1 MLRIKMAGQH
11 QWPHCLEWCR
21 RQLEIIEASMNED
34 LSSADSYETVKAR
47 LEVVYRELA
56 CLDVLGD
63 LGDNES
69 HQALQL
75 IREALALLE
84 STVESTG
91 QSSLYR
97 SPLVHDGAIGRPRYD
112 IRPEQLEFLLTKK
125 FTVTT
130 VAALLN
136 VSVRTVR
143 RRMEQYGLYV
153 HNLYSTLSDDQL
165 DSVVTRIQSRF
176 GVCGN
181 RQMMG
186 HLLASGIRVQQDRVR
201 ESQRRVDPGGC
212 AMRRMVAIN
221 RRKYKV
227 NGPLALWHIDGN
239 HKLIR

>member
-21 RQLEIIEASMNED
+21 RQLGIIEASMNED

-63 LGDNES
+63 LGNNES
-69 HQALQL
+69 QALQL

-84 STVESTG
+84 STVESIG
-91 QSSLYR
+91 QSSLYH
-97 SPLVHDGAIGRPRYD
+97 SSLVHDGAIGRPKYD
-112 IRPEQLEFLLTKK
+112 IRPGQLEFLLTKK

>member
-69 HQALQL
+69 QALQL

-97 SPLVHDGAIGRPRYD
+97 V
-112 IRPEQLEFLLTKK
+112 LL
-125 FTVTT
+125 F
-130 VAALLN
+130 
-136 VSVRTVR
+136 
-143 RRMEQYGLYV
+143 
-153 HNLYSTLSDDQL
+153 
-165 DSVVTRIQSRF
+165 
-176 GVCGN
+176 
-181 RQMMG
+181 MMG
-186 HLLASGIRVQQDRVR
+186 LLADQDMIYGQNNLSSY
-201 ESQRRVDPGGC
+201 SQKSLP
-212 AMRRMVAIN
+212 
-221 RRKYKV
+221 
-227 NGPLALWHIDGN
+227 
-239 HKLIR
+239 